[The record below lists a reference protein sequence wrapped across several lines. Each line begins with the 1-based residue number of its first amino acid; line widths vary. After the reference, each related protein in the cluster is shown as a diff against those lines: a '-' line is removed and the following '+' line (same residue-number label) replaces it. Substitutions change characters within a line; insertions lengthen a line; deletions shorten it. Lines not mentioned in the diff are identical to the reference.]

1 MLGAGD
7 THWRGKRDLPVPVPH
22 PKKIHNGL
30 AEFCHLTDME
40 LLEEDGTSEVGS
52 VLGVDL
58 ETWSICACSWPAS
71 RAFGFRLLTTDACF
85 LLHLWSVQ
93 VCREA
98 LIACFIGLGAKLPC
112 VLCGKGLIF
121 PFAGDNPSPIWGPV
135 YKIVAI

>member
-93 VCREA
+93 VCREE